1 MATNKNNNKSLFLY
15 TGLIFVVA
23 VLLILLSFFG
33 QMNLQKNQPKTEET
47 EEVTQTTNTG
57 ITERA
62 AVLSEENKNLLEENT
77 QLKKENEE
85 LLEKIVQNDILLAAN
100 GYYTLGA
107 NDKALERLLAVDY
120 ENLTTDQQMI
130 YDAIKEGL
138 DAAE

>member
-47 EEVTQTTNTG
+47 EEVTQANTG

-77 QLKKENEE
+77 QLKQENEE

-100 GYYTLGA
+100 GYYSLGA

-120 ENLTTDQQMI
+120 DRLTTDQQMI
-130 YDAIKEGL
+130 YNAVKEGIE
-138 DAAE
+138 AAE

>member
-47 EEVTQTTNTG
+47 EEVTQTNTG

-77 QLKKENEE
+77 QLKKENDE

-120 ENLTTDQQMI
+120 ESLSSDQQMI